1 MSLDDALARAGQ
13 ILADYKSP
21 GAQDESGLA
30 LVWADQLAGVL
41 RELADA
47 ASAWR
52 AGLERPAV
60 TVTGPVPVRSGDR
73 GPGRVRGW
81 LAAMPGAGLGGGG
94 GGGGRGAVPA
104 AAAAGS
110 ASRAGGPPRDGLGG
124 VVRQLHEG
132 AARGEE
138 QASRRGAPSPAL
150 ARQPATPGGGRSGWR
165 RLL

>member
-30 LVWADQLAGVL
+30 LVWGDQLAGVR
-41 RELADA
+41 RERADA

-81 LAAMPGAGLGGGG
+81 LAAMPGAGAALVPAE
-94 GGGGRGAVPA
+94 RGAVLLPA
-104 AAAAGS
+104 
-110 ASRAGGPPRDGLGG
+110 DD
-124 VVRQLHEG
+124 
-132 AARGEE
+132 
-138 QASRRGAPSPAL
+138 
-150 ARQPATPGGGRSGWR
+150 PATPCPPLAHARPWPGATAGRP
-165 RLL
+165 